1 VERISSLPT
10 TEQSTPAP
18 LGRLAGAPISWG
30 VCEIP
35 GWGEQLPPE
44 RVLAEMRGLGLH
56 ATEFGPIGY
65 LGDGAGEVRE
75 RLHRHGL
82 EFVGGFLPVV
92 LHDAA
97 AQAASLEF
105 ARRTAE
111 LYAACG
117 GTLLVSAVVLD
128 EAWSPTRDLDENEW
142 RTLLDGLA
150 RLDDLAVRH
159 GLDHVLH
166 PHAGTLVERPVDVE
180 RVLDDSNVSIC
191 LDTGHLAI
199 GGADPLALA
208 NDAFDRIGHVHLKDI
223 DGAVALRLRGGEL
236 GLVEAVRHG
245 LFRPLGD
252 GDVPVAEIAAVLAR
266 RGYYGWLVLEQ
277 DTALDRVPPAGGG
290 PVDDVR
296 RSIEFLRSIEGDG
309 RVTQTPGVRTKGRYG

>member
-1 VERISSLPT
+1 VDRISSLPT
-10 TEQSTPAP
+10 TEEPTPEP
-18 LGRLAGAPISWG
+18 LTRLAGAPISWG
-30 VCEIP
+30 VCEVP
-35 GWGEQLPPE
+35 GWGEELPPD
-44 RVLAEMRGLGLH
+44 RVLAEMHELGLR

-65 LGDGAGEVRE
+65 FGDGPGEVRD
-75 RLHRHGL
+75 RLDRHEL
-82 EFVGGFLPVV
+82 ELVGGFLPVV

-97 AQAASLEF
+97 AQVASLDL

-117 GTLLVSAVVLD
+117 GTLLASALVLD
-128 EAWSPTRDLDENEW
+128 GAWSPPRDLDEHEW
-142 RTLLDGLA
+142 RVLLDGLA
-150 RLDDLAVRH
+150 RLDELASEH
-159 GLDHVLH
+159 GLEHVLH
-166 PHAGTLVERPVDVE
+166 PHVGTLVERAIDVE
-180 RVLDDSNVSIC
+180 RVLEGSEVRLC

-199 GGADPLALA
+199 GGSDPVALA

-223 DGAVALRLRGGEL
+223 DGEVALRLRGGEL

-252 GDVPVAEIAAVLAR
+252 GDVPVADVVAVLAR

-277 DTALDRVPPAGGG
+277 DTALDGVPPAGGG

-296 RSIEFLRSIEGDG
+296 RSIEFLRSVESDG
-309 RVTQTPGVRTKGRYG
+309 RVAQTPGVRTKGRYG